1 MKIGIVSIN
10 VGGPSTAK
18 DMVEVVQ
25 HAEAAGI
32 ESVWTFE
39 HVMVPTDYDS
49 QQELTEKIAELKEMA
64 AQAGRP
70 FESIDITTNW
80 RTAKYPDALPQ
91 LEDLGITRAVA
102 LLGAT
107 GESDPRKAIDLIA
120 SRAGL

>member
-1 MKIGIVSIN
+1 VQKPHPPILIGGVTTKTLRRVVSSAQ
-10 VGGPSTAK
+10 GWYAPS
-18 DMVEVVQ
+18 
-25 HAEAAGI
+25 
-32 ESVWTFE
+32 
-39 HVMVPTDYDS
+39 DS
-49 QQELTEKIAELKEMA
+49 RQELTEKIAELKEMA

-80 RTAKYPDALPQ
+80 RIAKHPDLLPE
-91 LEDLGITRAVA
+91 LEALGINRVVV